1 MVFGFKW
8 IQLRRLLN
16 MRGELFQSGQ
26 GSYVC
31 HGRKQV
37 LPWAQ
42 KPSPDICNA
51 FSMVLNTRH
60 NREGD
65 QTCSHRRAVLIMA
78 TSDNSCKDG
87 QHHEFEYVFCRAH
100 KKKYEKKIGRKCS
113 RLSAFAIHYGSG
125 SRPLSSLPKAQG
137 LGSSSRQAL
146 LPPP

>member
-26 GSYVC
+26 GSYAC

-60 NREGD
+60 NREGGPD
-65 QTCSHRRAVLIMA
+65 VLAQARRSV
-78 TSDNSCKDG
+78 
-87 QHHEFEYVFCRAH
+87 
-100 KKKYEKKIGRKCS
+100 
-113 RLSAFAIHYGSG
+113 YGDE
-125 SRPLSSLPKAQG
+125 
-137 LGSSSRQAL
+137 RQ
-146 LPPP
+146 